1 MQPLN
6 LSEFESAA
14 RERLPAM
21 VFDYYVG
28 GSDDEVSLQNNRK
41 AYQKLHLYPRMLTDV
56 SQRNLSTTVLG
67 EQVAAPILI
76 APTGFAAMAHPSGE
90 IAIAEAASNL
100 GIGMT
105 LSTMSNYSLEDVAAV
120 ARVPLWFQLYVY
132 RDRAVTRALVERA
145 EAVGYKALVL
155 TVDTPILGR
164 REKDIRNHFHLP
176 PHLTA
181 KNFVEG
187 SGMEQISQDSLTSGL
202 LMYILSLWDASLS
215 WKDVEWL
222 ATITRMPILLK
233 GILRPDDAVK
243 AIEHGAAGVIV
254 SNHGGRQLD
263 TAVAPIDTLPSV
275 SQALDNRGE
284 VYVDGGVRRGTDVLK
299 AIALGA
305 KAVLV
310 GRPILWGLALDGQTG
325 VERVL
330 TLLRDEFDVAM
341 ALCGCR
347 SIAEITP
354 DLVAY
359 PK

>member
-1 MQPLN
+1 
-6 LSEFESAA
+6 
-14 RERLPAM
+14 
-21 VFDYYVG
+21 
-28 GSDDEVSLQNNRK
+28 
-41 AYQKLHLYPRMLTDV
+41 
-56 SQRNLSTTVLG
+56 
-67 EQVAAPILI
+67 
-76 APTGFAAMAHPSGE
+76 
-90 IAIAEAASNL
+90 
-100 GIGMT
+100 
-105 LSTMSNYSLEDVAAV
+105 
-120 ARVPLWFQLYVY
+120 
-132 RDRAVTRALVERA
+132 
-145 EAVGYKALVL
+145 
-155 TVDTPILGR
+155 
-164 REKDIRNHFHLP
+164 
-176 PHLTA
+176 
-181 KNFVEG
+181 
-187 SGMEQISQDSLTSGL
+187 MEQISQDSLTSGL